1 MTLCLFPRVKVRP
14 LSRHCIASSRLDILS
29 TAHGAN
35 CYRPHKWTTTVV
47 GRVNVPFYT
56 GGEVQARVRAAKQTH
71 LARIQ
76 EIEQNRTEVKA
87 AVVQSWS
94 QLVASR
100 AQLQSDQVQ
109 VASNR
114 TALTGVREEEK
125 VGQRT
130 LLDVLTAEQTLL
142 NAEVNLVTTKRNLV
156 VFSYT
161 LLQAVGRLNV
171 QELGTNSEVYDAEVH
186 YHEVRRKWWGI
197 DITRNDGRREFI
209 DLWKTHGERYDE
221 RGASVPVK

>member
-1 MTLCLFPRVKVRP
+1 VDKTWGELLPTAQVDATYSK
-14 LSRHCIASSRLDILS
+14 RLEAS
-29 TAHGAN
+29 TAISSTD
-35 CYRPHKWTTTVV
+35 TTTVV
-47 GRVNVPFYT
+47 GRVNVPFYS

-87 AVVQSWS
+87 AVVQTWS

-130 LLDVLTAEQTLL
+130 LLDVLNAEQTLL

-171 QELGTNSEVYDAEVH
+171 QELGTNNEVYDAEVH

-197 DITRNDGRREFI
+197 DITRHDGRREFL

-221 RGASVPVK
+221 RGSAVPVK